1 MTTRVD
7 VEEIETTKGEKLLAA
22 VLAGFLLVGVLW
34 IYFHID
40 VERDHFART
49 PVPAADRAVLDRAD
63 RAAVRLRA
71 AQRLPAARRRA
82 PAPPR
87 RGAPPPP
94 PHGPPPPPPPP
105 P

>member
-71 AQRLPAARRRA
+71 AQRLP
-82 PAPPR
+82 PPGGR
-87 RGAPPPP
+87 APPPP
-94 PHGPPPPPPPP
+94 PAGGAPPAPPGPPP
-105 P
+105 